1 MWEKLGLHVEINAMD
16 LGALQQTAIR
26 PRNYDVLLYGQ
37 DLGVDSDV
45 YSYWHSSQVSDPGL
59 NVSNYSSVEVD
70 KLLEAGRIAKDSEY
84 RQSRYAAFLQAWS
97 KDLPAIILYTPFY
110 NYAQSDALHG
120 FSAQK
125 FLSRVIGFI
134 M

>member
-1 MWEKLGLHVEINAMD
+1 M
-16 LGALQQTAIR
+16 
-26 PRNYDVLLYGQ
+26 
-37 DLGVDSDV
+37 DSDV

-125 FLSRVIGFI
+125 ISEPSDRFYNVEKWYLNTSLQPKSTVK
-134 M
+134 